1 MESRRR
7 GWKLATILGGAGLL
21 CLIWNWSLAAQ
32 GATPRSRDLSFAAA
46 AAVSASQAQGDAVT
60 RKNDSVAASDDT
72 EAAFDGSAGTSP
84 PFADIPLSALFL
96 VGVCL
101 LAAGLGPHARRSHGA
116 AKQDAVLREPG
127 VGREGRAPN

>member
-1 MESRRR
+1 MESRRT
-7 GWKLATILGGAGLL
+7 GWKIATILGGAWLL
-21 CLIWNWSLAAQ
+21 CLISDWSLAAQ

-46 AAVSASQAQGDAVT
+46 AAVSASQTQSDAGA
-60 RKNDSVAASDDT
+60 RESGPVAASDDAD
-72 EAAFDGSAGTSP
+72 AAFDGSAGTSP

-101 LAAGLGPHARRSHGA
+101 LAAALGPHARPSRQDI
-116 AKQDAVLREPG
+116 KQDAVLPESH

>member
-1 MESRRR
+1 MENRRI
-7 GWKLATILGGAGLL
+7 GWKIATILGGAGLL

-32 GATPRSRDLSFAAA
+32 GASPKSRDISFAAA
-46 AAVSASQAQGDAVT
+46 AAVSASQTQGEAGAQDSG
-60 RKNDSVAASDDT
+60 SVAASDDT
-72 EAAFDGSAGTSP
+72 EAAFDGSPATSP

-101 LAAGLGPHARRSHGA
+101 LAAGLGPHARRSRRDTQ
-116 AKQDAVLREPG
+116 QDTMLSEPR